1 VAVAGSKS
9 EEILRRIKR
18 GQRGI
23 WIGAPST
30 RRRRLGE
37 YRTMWKSWLD
47 SGLNIKRA
55 VAFRA
60 VDILPEGGLFLV
72 ASFFGD
78 LDLFGYCRGVV

>member
-1 VAVAGSKS
+1 
-9 EEILRRIKR
+9 LDR
-18 GQRGI
+18 GAINKTQEVGGI
-23 WIGAPST
+23 PHHV
-30 RRRRLGE
+30 E
-37 YRTMWKSWLD
+37 SWLD
-47 SGLNIKRA
+47 SGLNLKRA